1 MPLTY
6 FKCVDTLLTYLLQQK
21 HTRRTVPLVCK
32 VVIIKIRDFVEFVI
46 LHNFYIAVFNWFLI
60 A

>member
-6 FKCVDTLLTYLLQQK
+6 FKCVDTLLTYCNKAL
-21 HTRRTVPLVCK
+21 TRRTVPLVCK

-46 LHNFYIAVFNWFLI
+46 LHNFYIGVFNWFLI

>member
-6 FKCVDTLLTYLLQQK
+6 FKCVDTLLTYCNK
-21 HTRRTVPLVCK
+21 SIPKTVPLVCK

-46 LHNFYIAVFNWFLI
+46 LHNFYIGVFRWFLI